1 MNAGQ
6 VMGLLFSG
14 MGVGIVLAAPIGPI
28 NIEIIRRGLLQG
40 SRAGWLV
47 GLGALTADTIFATL
61 IVSGVTQVADRP
73 LLRVPLYAAG
83 ALMLAYIGVMGVRQ
97 AISGPV
103 EFTGAP
109 VTRGR
114 SRAFATGFLMAVLN
128 PMGIVY
134 WLSVGSALVA
144 EAVAKVGRAGSP
156 VLVGG
161 VFLGIFCW
169 VTLLAILIH
178 FGRRFVNERV
188 MRWITGISGVVLIGF
203 GIWFAIQ
210 AIASGGDL

>member
-1 MNAGQ
+1 MNASQ
-6 VMGLLFSG
+6 IVGLLFSG
-14 MGVGIVLAAPIGPI
+14 MGVGVVLAAPIGPI

-47 GLGALTADTIFATL
+47 GLGALTADTIFAAL
-61 IVSGVTQVADRP
+61 IVSGITQVADRP

-83 ALMLAYIGVMGVRQ
+83 ALMLAYIGVMSVRQ
-97 AISGPV
+97 ALDGPI
-103 EFTGAP
+103 EFTGLPADK
-109 VTRGR
+109 GH
-114 SRAFATGFLMAVLN
+114 SRAYGTGFMMAVLN

-169 VTLLAILIH
+169 ISLLAAAVH

-188 MRWITGISGVVLIGF
+188 MRWITGISGVALIGF
-203 GIWFAIQ
+203 GIWFAVQ
-210 AIASGGDL
+210 AIGGLGDL

>member
-1 MNAGQ
+1 MNAAQ
-6 VMGLLFSG
+6 IVGLLFSG

-40 SRAGWLV
+40 SRSGWLV

-83 ALMLAYIGVMGVRQ
+83 ALMLAYIGAMSLRQ
-97 AISGPV
+97 ALGGPIEFQGQPV
-103 EFTGAP
+103 EQ
-109 VTRGR
+109 RH
-114 SRAFATGFLMAVLN
+114 SRAYITGFMMAVLN

-169 VTLLAILIH
+169 ISLLATLVH

-203 GIWFAIQ
+203 GIWFALQ
-210 AIASGGDL
+210 AIRGIGDL

>member
-1 MNAGQ
+1 ML
-6 VMGLLFSG
+6 GLLFSG
-14 MGVGIVLAAPIGPI
+14 MGVGVVLAAPIGPI

-61 IVSGVTQVADRP
+61 IVSGVTQIADRP
-73 LLRVPLYAAG
+73 ILRVPLYAAG
-83 ALMLAYIGVMGVRQ
+83 ALMLAYIGVMSLRQ
-97 AISGPV
+97 ALTGPIEFKGSG
-103 EFTGAP
+103 EGH
-109 VTRGR
+109 
-114 SRAFATGFLMAVLN
+114 SRAYATGFMMAVLN

-144 EAVAKVGRAGSP
+144 EAVAKVGRSGSP

-161 VFLGIFCW
+161 VFFGIFCW
-169 VTLLAILIH
+169 VSLLAILVH

-188 MRWITGISGVVLIGF
+188 MRWITGISGGVLIGF
-203 GIWFAIQ
+203 GLWFALQ
-210 AIASGGDL
+210 AIRGLADF

>member
-6 VMGLLFSG
+6 MLGLLFSG
-14 MGVGIVLAAPIGPI
+14 MGVGVVLAAPIGPI

-47 GLGALTADTIFATL
+47 GLGALTADTLFATL
-61 IVSGVTQVADRP
+61 IVSGITQVADRP
-73 LLRVPLYAAG
+73 ALRIPLYVAG
-83 ALMLAYIGVMGVRQ
+83 ALMLAYIGTMSLRQ
-97 AISGPV
+97 ALGGPI
-103 EFTGAP
+103 ELRGA
-109 VTRGR
+109 VQAR
-114 SRAFATGFLMAVLN
+114 SRAYLTGFLMAALN

-144 EAVAKVGRAGSP
+144 EAVAQVGRAGSP

-161 VFLGIFCW
+161 VFCGIFCW
-169 VTLLAILIH
+169 VTLLAILVH

-188 MRWITGISGVVLIGF
+188 MRWITGLSGMVLIGF
-203 GIWFAIQ
+203 GGWFALQ
-210 AIASGGDL
+210 AIREIASF